1 MIYFMSYSHQEMKV
15 LLAIKGGKIYTITK
29 GVIDEGTI
37 LIEDGKIAKVGKKV
51 EIPDGAEVIDATGK
65 VVMPGLVEAHC
76 HIGIWE
82 ETIGWAGSDGNEATD
97 PATPHVRAVD
107 AIKANADE
115 GGLEA
120 ALKAG
125 VTTVQILPGS
135 ANVIG
140 GTGVIV
146 KTAPKVVTDEMVVR
160 NPSGMKIAFGE
171 NPRRVYGVEQ
181 KKTPSTRMGVAGV
194 LREWLQ
200 KAKNYMEKKEK
211 FKDQPEKLPEA
222 DIKLEALELV
232 LRGEIPLRA
241 HAHRADDVATA
252 VRIAEEFGVEMSW
265 EHATEG
271 HRIAEWIAKKGIPV
285 VWGPSLM
292 ARPKWEMRE
301 LSFDTPKAFHDA
313 GVKFAIQTDATGQTV
328 AFLPL
333 CAGMAVKHG
342 LPYDEALKAIT
353 ITPAEILGVADR
365 VGSVEE
371 GKDADLRI
379 LDGDP
384 LELRTKV
391 EMVLIDGEVA
401 YKA

>member
-1 MIYFMSYSHQEMKV
+1 MQHM
-15 LLAIKGGKIYTITK
+15 LAIKGGKIYTITK

-37 LIEDGKIAKVGKKV
+37 LIEDGKIKSVGKSVKV
-51 EIPDGAEVIDATGK
+51 PEGAEVIDAKGK

-82 ETIGWAGSDGNEATD
+82 EKIGWAGSDGNEATD
-97 PATPHVRAVD
+97 PATPHMRALD
-107 AIKANADE
+107 GIKANADE
-115 GGLEA
+115 GGLLA
-120 ALKAG
+120 ALEAG
-125 VTTVQILPGS
+125 ITTAQILPGS

-140 GTGVIV
+140 GTGVVI
-146 KTAPKVVTDEMVVR
+146 KTAPKVVTDEMVIR
-160 NPSGMKIAFGE
+160 SPSGMKVAFGE

-200 KAKNYMEKKEK
+200 KAKSYMEKKER
-211 FKDQPEKLPEA
+211 FKDQPEKLPEV
-222 DIKLEALELV
+222 DNRLEALELV
-232 LRGEIPLRA
+232 LKGEIPLRA
-241 HAHRADDVATA
+241 HAHRADDIATA

-271 HRIAEWIAKKGIPV
+271 HRIAKWIAEKGIPA
-285 VWGPSLM
+285 VWGPSLT
-292 ARPKWEMRE
+292 ARSKWEMRE
-301 LSFDTPKAFHDA
+301 LSFDTPRILYEA
-313 GVKFAIQTDATGQTV
+313 GVKFAIQTDAVGSSI

-353 ITPAEILGVADR
+353 IIPAEILGVDDR
-365 VGSVEE
+365 VGSIEK

-384 LELRTKV
+384 LELRTRV
-391 EMVLIDGEVA
+391 EMVIIDGEIIHRA
-401 YKA
+401 

>member
-1 MIYFMSYSHQEMKV
+1 M
-15 LLAIKGGKIYTITK
+15 LAIKGGKIFTITK
-29 GVIDEGTI
+29 GVIEKGTI
-37 LIEDGKIAKVGKKV
+37 LIDEGKIVNVGADV
-51 EIPDGAEVIDATGK
+51 TVPDGAEVIDAEDK
-65 VVMPGLVEAHC
+65 IVMPGLVEAHC

-82 ETIGWAGSDGNEATD
+82 EKIGWAGSDGNEATD
-97 PATPHVRAVD
+97 PATPQVRAID
-107 AIKANADE
+107 GIKANADE

-120 ALKAG
+120 ALKTG
-125 VTTVQILPGS
+125 VTTAQILPGS

-140 GTGVIV
+140 GTGVVV
-146 KTAPKVVTDEMVVR
+146 KTAKKPVVDEMIVR
-160 NPSGMKIAFGE
+160 NPSGMKVAFGE
-171 NPRRVYGVEQ
+171 NPRRVYGVDQ
-181 KKTPSTRMGVAGV
+181 KKMPSTRMGVAGV

-200 KAKNYMEKKEK
+200 KAKSYMEKKEL
-211 FKDQPEKLPEA
+211 FKDEPEKMPEK
-222 DIKLEALELV
+222 DLRLEALIPV
-232 LRGEIPLRA
+232 LKGEIPLRA

-252 VRIAEEFGVEMSW
+252 IRIAEEFGLEMSW

-271 HRIAEWIAKKGIPV
+271 HRIAEFIAGKGIPA

-292 ARPKWEMRE
+292 ERPKWEMRE

-313 GVKFAIQTDATGQTV
+313 GVKFAIQTDAVGSSI

-342 LPYDEALKAIT
+342 LPYDEALKSIT
-353 ITPAEILGVADR
+353 IIPAEILGVDDR
-365 VGSVEE
+365 VGSIEV

-391 EMVLIDGEVA
+391 EMVIIDGKVE

>member
-1 MIYFMSYSHQEMKV
+1 M
-15 LLAIKGGKIYTITK
+15 LAIKGGKIYTITK

-37 LIEDGKIAKVGKKV
+37 LIEDGKIKSVGKSVKV
-51 EIPDGAEVIDATGK
+51 PEGAEVIDAKGK

-82 ETIGWAGSDGNEATD
+82 EKIGWAGSDGNEATD
-97 PATPHVRAVD
+97 PATPHMRALD
-107 AIKANADE
+107 GIKANADE
-115 GGLEA
+115 GGLIA
-120 ALKAG
+120 ALEAG
-125 VTTVQILPGS
+125 ITTAQILPGS

-140 GTGVIV
+140 GTGVVI
-146 KTAPKVVTDEMVVR
+146 KTAPKVVTDEMVIR
-160 NPSGMKIAFGE
+160 SPSGMKVAFGE

-200 KAKNYMEKKEK
+200 KAKSYMEKKER
-211 FKDQPEKLPEA
+211 FKDQPEKLPEV
-222 DIKLEALELV
+222 DIRLEALELV
-232 LRGEIPLRA
+232 LKGEIPLRA
-241 HAHRADDVATA
+241 HAHRADDIATA
-252 VRIAEEFGVEMSW
+252 VRIAEEFGIEMSW

-271 HRIAEWIAKKGIPV
+271 HRVAEWIAEKGIPA

-301 LSFDTPKAFHDA
+301 LSYDTPKILYEA
-313 GVKFAIQTDATGQTV
+313 GAKFAIQTDAVGSSI

-353 ITPAEILGVADR
+353 ITPAEILGVDDR
-365 VGSVEE
+365 VGSIEK

-391 EMVLIDGEVA
+391 EMVIIDGEIVHRA
-401 YKA
+401 